1 MLGEVDHKRN
11 TRVVIHLLALP
22 FHLSAVTIL
31 AHPPPDSSFCACLP
45 ISTFNV
51 YAVLTITAPALAS
64 NTGFSLDSLCVYVF
78 IVCTHIPIY
87 SLTTQ
92 MQLLPLVELVHC
104 QGL

>member
-11 TRVVIHLLALP
+11 TRVVIHLLGLP
-22 FHLSAVTIL
+22 LHLPSITIL
-31 AHPPPDSSFCACLP
+31 AHPPPDSALCAYFP
-45 ISTFNV
+45 IATFYM

-64 NTGFSLDSLCVYVF
+64 NTGLSLYSLCVYVF

-87 SLTTQ
+87 FLTTR